1 MKRILAT
8 AIFLPI
14 LAFSYE
20 INFNK
25 SFSKVVNPDLLTT
38 NINISVEKKDEKSVN
53 IEIEKFNTF
62 LKNTK
67 NITIKNTNYNL
78 TPKYDDENNKSIF
91 KGCIANTRFLAE
103 SKEANEIN
111 HFLSDL
117 MALKDSFKSNDIK
130 VNISNLSWEISENLQ
145 NKSIDELRVDV
156 LLWIGNYTKELSNK
170 IGKKCEVKNVNINED
185 FNYPASKTR
194 MMSSSSDMVN
204 RSESINISPI
214 NTEEIIK
221 INTNFILDCK

>member
-78 TPKYDDENNKSIF
+78 TPKYDYENNKAIF
-91 KGCIANTRFLAE
+91 KGFIANTRFLAE

>member
-1 MKRILAT
+1 MKKLLAVAIL
-8 AIFLPI
+8 LPI
-14 LAFSYE
+14 LSFSYE

-53 IEIEKFNTF
+53 IEVEKFNNF

-78 TPKYDDENNKSIF
+78 TPKYDYENNKSIF
-91 KGCIANTRFLAE
+91 KGFIANTRFQAE
-103 SKEANEIN
+103 SKEAKEIN
-111 HFLSDL
+111 HFLDDL
-117 MALKDSFKSNDIK
+117 LALKDSFKSDDIK
-130 VNISNLSWEISENLQ
+130 VNISNLSWETSEYLQ

-185 FNYPASKTR
+185 FNYPAYKTR

>member
-78 TPKYDDENNKSIF
+78 TPKYDYENNKSIF
-91 KGCIANTRFLAE
+91 KGFIANTRFLVE

-111 HFLSDL
+111 DFLSNL
-117 MALKDSFKSNDIK
+117 MALKDSFKSDDIK
-130 VNISNLSWEISENLQ
+130 VNISNLSWETSEYLQ

-185 FNYPASKTR
+185 FNYPTFKNR
-194 MMSSSSDMVN
+194 MMSSSLDMVN
-204 RSESINISPI
+204 KSESINIAPI

-221 INTNFILDCK
+221 INTNFVLDCK

>member
-78 TPKYDDENNKSIF
+78 TPKYDYENNKSIF
-91 KGCIANTRFLAE
+91 KGFIANTRFIIE
-103 SKEANEIN
+103 SKDQKEVNN
-111 HFLSDL
+111 FLADL

-185 FNYPASKTR
+185 FNYPAYKTR

>member
-78 TPKYDDENNKSIF
+78 TPKYDYENNKSIF
-91 KGCIANTRFLAE
+91 EGFIANTRFLAE

>member
-78 TPKYDDENNKSIF
+78 TPKYDYENNKSIF
-91 KGCIANTRFLAE
+91 KGFIANTRFIIE
-103 SKEANEIN
+103 SKDPKEVNN
-111 HFLSDL
+111 FLADL

>member
-1 MKRILAT
+1 MKKILAT
-8 AIFLPI
+8 VIFLPI

-78 TPKYDDENNKSIF
+78 TPKYDYENNKSIF
-91 KGCIANTRFLAE
+91 KGFIANTRFQAE
-103 SKEANEIN
+103 SKEAKEIN
-111 HFLSDL
+111 DFLDDL
-117 MALKDSFKSNDIK
+117 LALKDSFKSDDIK

-145 NKSIDELRVDV
+145 NKNIDELRIDV

-185 FNYPASKTR
+185 FNYPTFKNR
-194 MMSSSSDMVN
+194 VMSSSLDMVN
-204 RSESINISPI
+204 KSESINISPI

-221 INTNFILDCK
+221 INTNFVLDCK

>member
-78 TPKYDDENNKSIF
+78 TPKYDYENNKSIF
-91 KGCIANTRFLAE
+91 KGFIANTRFLVE

>member
-1 MKRILAT
+1 MKKLLPLLL
-8 AIFLPI
+8 LPI
-14 LAFSYE
+14 LSFSYE

-25 SFSKVVNPDLLTT
+25 SFSKVVNSDLLTT

-53 IEIEKFNTF
+53 IEVEKFNNF

-78 TPKYDDENNKSIF
+78 TPKYDYENNKSIF
-91 KGCIANTRFLAE
+91 KGFIANTRFIIE
-103 SKEANEIN
+103 SKEPKEVNI
-111 HFLSDL
+111 FLADL
-117 MALKDSFKSNDIK
+117 MALKDSLKLDDIK
-130 VNISNLSWEISENLQ
+130 INISNLSWEISENLQ

>member
-1 MKRILAT
+1 MKKLLTVAIL
-8 AIFLPI
+8 LPI
-14 LAFSYE
+14 WSFSYE

-53 IEIEKFNTF
+53 IEVEKFNNF

-78 TPKYDDENNKSIF
+78 TPKYDYENNKSIF
-91 KGCIANTRFLAE
+91 KGFIANTRFIIE
-103 SKEANEIN
+103 SKDPKEIN
-111 HFLSDL
+111 NFLADL
-117 MALKDSFKSNDIK
+117 MALKDSLKSDDIK
-130 VNISNLSWEISENLQ
+130 INISNLSWEIGENLQ
-145 NKSIDELRVDV
+145 NKNIDELRVEV

-170 IGKKCEVKNVNINED
+170 IGKKCEIKNVNINENFD
-185 FNYPASKTR
+185 YPTFKNR
-194 MMSSSSDMVN
+194 VMSSSLDMVN
-204 RSESINISPI
+204 SSESINISPI

>member
-1 MKRILAT
+1 MKKLLAVAIL
-8 AIFLPI
+8 LPI
-14 LAFSYE
+14 LSFSYE

-53 IEIEKFNTF
+53 IEVEKFNNF

-78 TPKYDDENNKSIF
+78 TPKYDYENNKSIF
-91 KGCIANTRFLAE
+91 KGFIANTRFIIE
-103 SKEANEIN
+103 SKYPKEVNY
-111 HFLSDL
+111 FLADL
-117 MALKDSFKSNDIK
+117 MALKDSLKSDDIK
-130 VNISNLSWEISENLQ
+130 INISNLSWEIGENLQ
-145 NKSIDELRVDV
+145 NKNIDELRVEV

-170 IGKKCEVKNVNINED
+170 IGKKCEVKNVNINENFD
-185 FNYPASKTR
+185 YPTFKNRA
-194 MMSSSSDMVN
+194 MSSSLDMVN
-204 RSESINISPI
+204 SSESINISPI

-221 INTNFILDCK
+221 INTNFVLDCK

>member
-1 MKRILAT
+1 MKKLLAT

-78 TPKYDDENNKSIF
+78 TPKYDYENNKSIF
-91 KGCIANTRFLAE
+91 KGFIANTRFLVE

-111 HFLSDL
+111 DFLSNL

-194 MMSSSSDMVN
+194 MMSSSLDMVN
-204 RSESINISPI
+204 SSESINISPI
-214 NTEEIIK
+214 NTEENIK
-221 INTNFILDCK
+221 INTNFVLDCK

>member
-1 MKRILAT
+1 MKKLLAVAIL
-8 AIFLPI
+8 LPI
-14 LAFSYE
+14 LSFSYE

-53 IEIEKFNTF
+53 IEVEKFNNF

-78 TPKYDDENNKSIF
+78 TPKYDYENNKSIF
-91 KGCIANTRFLAE
+91 KGFIANTRFLVE

-111 HFLSDL
+111 DFLSNL
-117 MALKDSFKSNDIK
+117 MALKDSFKSDDIK
-130 VNISNLSWEISENLQ
+130 VNISNLSWETSEYLQ

-185 FNYPASKTR
+185 FNYPTFKNR
-194 MMSSSSDMVN
+194 MMSSTLDMVN
-204 RSESINISPI
+204 KSESINIAPI
-214 NTEEIIK
+214 NTEEIIT
-221 INTNFILDCK
+221 INTNCVLDCK

>member
-1 MKRILAT
+1 MKKILAT
-8 AIFLPI
+8 VIFLPI

-25 SFSKVVNPDLLTT
+25 PFSKVVNPDLLTT

-78 TPKYDDENNKSIF
+78 TPKYDYENNKSIF
-91 KGCIANTRFLAE
+91 KGFIANTRFQAE
-103 SKEANEIN
+103 SKEAKEIN
-111 HFLSDL
+111 DFLDDL
-117 MALKDSFKSNDIK
+117 LALKDSFKSDDIK

-145 NKSIDELRVDV
+145 NKNIDELRIDV

-185 FNYPASKTR
+185 FNYPTFKNR
-194 MMSSSSDMVN
+194 VMSSSLDMVN
-204 RSESINISPI
+204 KSESINISPI

-221 INTNFILDCK
+221 INTNFVLDCK

>member
-1 MKRILAT
+1 
-8 AIFLPI
+8 
-14 LAFSYE
+14 
-20 INFNK
+20 
-25 SFSKVVNPDLLTT
+25 
-38 NINISVEKKDEKSVN
+38 
-53 IEIEKFNTF
+53 
-62 LKNTK
+62 
-67 NITIKNTNYNL
+67 
-78 TPKYDDENNKSIF
+78 
-91 KGCIANTRFLAE
+91 
-103 SKEANEIN
+103 
-111 HFLSDL
+111 

>member
-53 IEIEKFNTF
+53 IEVEKFNNF

-78 TPKYDDENNKSIF
+78 TPKYDYENNKSIF
-91 KGCIANTRFLAE
+91 KGFISNIRFLYE
-103 SKEANEIN
+103 SK
-111 HFLSDL
+111 
-117 MALKDSFKSNDIK
+117 
-130 VNISNLSWEISENLQ
+130 
-145 NKSIDELRVDV
+145 
-156 LLWIGNYTKELSNK
+156 
-170 IGKKCEVKNVNINED
+170 
-185 FNYPASKTR
+185 
-194 MMSSSSDMVN
+194 
-204 RSESINISPI
+204 
-214 NTEEIIK
+214 
-221 INTNFILDCK
+221 

>member
-1 MKRILAT
+1 MKKILAT
-8 AIFLPI
+8 VIFLPI

-78 TPKYDDENNKSIF
+78 TPKYDYENNKSIF
-91 KGCIANTRFLAE
+91 KGFIANTRFQAE
-103 SKEANEIN
+103 SKEAKEIN
-111 HFLSDL
+111 DFLDDL
-117 MALKDSFKSNDIK
+117 LALKDSFKSDDIK

-145 NKSIDELRVDV
+145 NKNIDELRIDV

-170 IGKKCEVKNVNINED
+170 NGKKCEVKNVNINED
-185 FNYPASKTR
+185 FNYPTFKNR
-194 MMSSSSDMVN
+194 VMSSSLDMVN
-204 RSESINISPI
+204 KSESINISPI

-221 INTNFILDCK
+221 INTNFVLDCK

>member
-78 TPKYDDENNKSIF
+78 TPKYDYENNKSIF
-91 KGCIANTRFLAE
+91 KGFIANTRFIIE
-103 SKEANEIN
+103 SKDPKEIN

>member
-1 MKRILAT
+1 MKKILAT
-8 AIFLPI
+8 VIFLPI

-78 TPKYDDENNKSIF
+78 TPKYDYENNKSIF
-91 KGCIANTRFLAE
+91 KGFIANTRFQAE
-103 SKEANEIN
+103 SKEAKEIN
-111 HFLSDL
+111 DFLDDL
-117 MALKDSFKSNDIK
+117 LALKDSFKSDDIK
-130 VNISNLSWEISENLQ
+130 VNISNLSWDISENLQ
-145 NKSIDELRVDV
+145 NKNIDELRIDV

-185 FNYPASKTR
+185 FNYPTFKNR
-194 MMSSSSDMVN
+194 VMSSSLDMVN
-204 RSESINISPI
+204 KSESINISPI

-221 INTNFILDCK
+221 INTNFVLDCK

>member
-53 IEIEKFNTF
+53 IEIEKFNNF

-78 TPKYDDENNKSIF
+78 TPKYDYENNKSIF
-91 KGCIANTRFLAE
+91 KGFIANTRFIIE
-103 SKEANEIN
+103 SKDPKEVNN
-111 HFLSDL
+111 FLSDL

>member
-78 TPKYDDENNKSIF
+78 TPKYDYENNKSIF
-91 KGCIANTRFLAE
+91 KGFIANTRFIIE
-103 SKEANEIN
+103 SKDPKEVN

-221 INTNFILDCK
+221 INTNFVLDCK

>member
-1 MKRILAT
+1 MKKILVT
-8 AIFLPI
+8 VIFLPI

-53 IEIEKFNTF
+53 IEVEKINNF

-78 TPKYDDENNKSIF
+78 TPKYDYENNKSIF
-91 KGCIANTRFLAE
+91 KGFIANTRFLVE

-111 HFLSDL
+111 DFLSNL
-117 MALKDSFKSNDIK
+117 MALKDSFKSDDIK
-130 VNISNLSWEISENLQ
+130 VNISNLSWETSEYLQ

>member
-1 MKRILAT
+1 MKKLLAVAIL
-8 AIFLPI
+8 LPI
-14 LAFSYE
+14 LSFSYE

-53 IEIEKFNTF
+53 IEVEKFNNF

-78 TPKYDDENNKSIF
+78 TPKYDYENNKSIF
-91 KGCIANTRFLAE
+91 KGFISNTRFIIE
-103 SKEANEIN
+103 SKDPKEVNY
-111 HFLSDL
+111 FLADL
-117 MALKDSFKSNDIK
+117 MALKDSLKSDDIK
-130 VNISNLSWEISENLQ
+130 INISNLSWEIGENLQ
-145 NKSIDELRVDV
+145 NKNIDELRVEV

-170 IGKKCEVKNVNINED
+170 IGKKCEIKNVNINENFD
-185 FNYPASKTR
+185 YPNFKNR
-194 MMSSSSDMVN
+194 VMSSSLDMVN
-204 RSESINISPI
+204 SSESINISPI

-221 INTNFILDCK
+221 TNTNFVLDCK

>member
-78 TPKYDDENNKSIF
+78 TPKYDYENNKSIF
-91 KGCIANTRFLAE
+91 KGFIANTRFFIE
-103 SKEANEIN
+103 SKEPKEVNN
-111 HFLSDL
+111 FLADL
-117 MALKDSFKSNDIK
+117 MALKDSLKSDDIK
-130 VNISNLSWEISENLQ
+130 INISNLSWEISENLQ